1 MSARDFYD
9 CGFELMATRAAQHAG
24 SWYTNSSEFI
34 LRMLS
39 KQYMVPS
46 MPGIIHQAIL
56 CAPIVDQ
63 CLY

>member
-1 MSARDFYD
+1 M
-9 CGFELMATRAAQHAG
+9 MATRAAQHAG

-39 KQYMVPS
+39 KQYMATS

-56 CAPIVDQ
+56 CLLLINDV
-63 CLY
+63 